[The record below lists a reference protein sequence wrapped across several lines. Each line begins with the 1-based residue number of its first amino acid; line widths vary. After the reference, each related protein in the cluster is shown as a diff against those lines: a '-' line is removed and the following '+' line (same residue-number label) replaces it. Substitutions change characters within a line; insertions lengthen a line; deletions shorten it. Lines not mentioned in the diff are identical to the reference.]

1 MVVEWPNI
9 SRILLYFIF
18 VLGHTIIQTLDL
30 IHAETYTLLSC
41 SFSRILSLSHQ
52 QKPQIIN
59 ILSFSLRSARCEY
72 V

>member
-9 SRILLYFIF
+9 SRILLHFTF

-30 IHAETYTLLSC
+30 IHAETYTLVS